1 MKKKLYIQ
9 PDLDIYH
16 FPHQPLLVEL
26 SANTSTDKGADES
39 DEVPAP
45 PLGPADIPTDGW
57 NE

>member
-9 PDLDIYH
+9 PELEIYL
-16 FPHQPLLVEL
+16 FPHQPLLTEF
-26 SANTSTDKGADES
+26 SANTSGKGADED